1 MTTSTTAAGLARL
14 TPALLVQYLSARP
27 GLDGRTRAVV
37 LLRAQPEWDGPDTLT
52 YGGGQRAAVA
62 AAPSPLAVH
71 EQILGHLHS
80 ARDGSGPRVLVVL
93 TDCEEATLD
102 PGLLARVWHNGV
114 RSVDNWE
121 VVRTSFGAGA
131 VDHRLQVFDGGWAAE
146 ALLEAAPLDRWPKIA
161 GGTLTRD
168 HALAQLAQR
177 RLGLGRYADAADE
190 TQDVAD
196 DRIGLTALLRWAVRP
211 GAAERFLA
219 LRDAERDG
227 LAAFLCEK
235 GQAGPAA
242 TILFGLIS
250 EGHGTDA
257 LAYGLV
263 AAALWSHTASPGPEV
278 YRARGRAELWA
289 GGQGVLSPEES
300 DARFAQYGTVAEATV
315 DTLVAREDRRV
326 LTPLL
331 QRADVLARQFGAEQA
346 AAVSLFLPISFEA
359 RAADAGAALATGD
372 PDRIAQ
378 AVGAWGEHRH
388 AGRPEGR
395 ARVERARMARRLAA
409 WLTGPTE
416 QPQSVEDWLRL
427 QITDTAWAD
436 LALDRIEA
444 GGEDVPALR
453 DAYDRLGEQ
462 VRERRREMDQAFA
475 QRLAAFTEGGGAPG
489 DLLTVEDFLDRVA
502 APAARGKDRR
512 RLLIV
517 VVDGMTSAIAA
528 ELGQELRE
536 RFSEYDPFPEA
547 TGGPRRRAVAA
558 ALPSV
563 TAVSRT
569 SLFAGRLL
577 RGAQA
582 DEKRLFRQH
591 PFAGP
596 GRAAAVFHKD
606 DLRAER
612 TGSPFSAPLE
622 AALHDGRTH
631 VAVVLNTIDDRLAK
645 EQRLGATRWSVDEIG
660 FLGELLDTAAAE
672 GMAVLLLSDHGHV
685 VDRRDRRVSVP
696 EAADRYRPY
705 TEGELDEREI
715 RLRGSRVVAPEPGGA
730 VIALWDADSRYTGRK
745 AGYHGGVSL
754 AEIAIPLQA
763 YLPFGATPPEGW
775 RELGDPA
782 PQWWSLDQVAEKAP
796 AALAPSSGP
805 AAAPAPARRRPSKS
819 KQVTQE
825 ESLFAEPAVQAVK
838 APAVPV
844 RQAEP
849 AVPSDPRTALVDA
862 LMSSEIFEAQLKLMG
877 RTVDLDKVRA
887 AVQELL
893 ASRTLP
899 LTALAQRA
907 GERPVRAAGF
917 AAVLRQLLN
926 HDGEQVLEI
935 LPDNRTLRL
944 NEPLLKAQFGL

>member
-1 MTTSTTAAGLARL
+1 MTTATTTAGLARL
-14 TPALLVQYLSARP
+14 TPSLLVQYLSARP

-37 LLRAQPEWDGPDTLT
+37 LLRAQPEWDGPDALT

-80 ARDGSGPRVLVVL
+80 AGDGSGPRVLVVL

-131 VDHRLQVFDGGWAAE
+131 VDHRLQVSDGGWAAE

-168 HALAQLAQR
+168 HALAQLVQR
-177 RLGLGRYADAADE
+177 RLGLGRYADPADE
-190 TQDVAD
+190 TQDIAD

-242 TILFGLIS
+242 TVLFGLIG

-263 AAALWSHTASPGPEV
+263 AAGLWSHTASPGPEV

-289 GGQGVLSPEES
+289 GGQGELTPEES
-300 DARFAQYGTVAEATV
+300 DARFAQYGTVAEAAV
-315 DTLVAREDRRV
+315 DTLVARDDRRV
-326 LTPLL
+326 LTSLL
-331 QRADVLARQFGAEQA
+331 QRADVLACQFGAEQA
-346 AAVSLFLPISFEA
+346 AAVSLFLPLGFET
-359 RAADAGAALATGD
+359 RAAEAGAALATGD
-372 PDRIAQ
+372 PHGIAQ
-378 AVGAWGEHRH
+378 AVRAWGEHRH
-388 AGRPEGR
+388 AVRPEGR

-409 WLTGPTE
+409 WLTDATE

-436 LALDRIEA
+436 FALDRIEA
-444 GGEDVPALR
+444 GGEDASALR

-462 VRERRREMDQAFA
+462 VRERRREMDRAFA
-475 QRLAAFTEGGGAPG
+475 QRLAVWTESGGAPG
-489 DLLTVEDFLDRVA
+489 SLLTVEDFLDRVA

-547 TGGPRRRAVAA
+547 EGRPRRRAVAA

-582 DEKRLFRQH
+582 DEKRLFPQH

-622 AALHDGRTH
+622 SALHDGRTH

-696 EAADRYRPY
+696 EAADRYRPHA
-705 TEGELDEREI
+705 EGELDEREI
-715 RLRGSRVVAPEPGGA
+715 RLRGPRVVAPEPGGT

-745 AGYHGGVSL
+745 AGYHGGASL

-782 PQWWSLDQVAEKAP
+782 PPWWSPDRVAEVPATPAP
-796 AALAPSSGP
+796 APAV
-805 AAAPAPARRRPSKS
+805 AAAPAPARRRPPKS

-825 ESLFAEPAVQAVK
+825 ESLFAEPAGQAVP

-844 RQAEP
+844 RQTEP
-849 AVPSDPRTALVDA
+849 AVPSDPHTALVDA
-862 LMSSEIFEAQLKLMG
+862 LMSSEIFEAQLKLVG
-877 RTVDLDKVRA
+877 RTVDLGKVRA

-893 ASRTLP
+893 TSRTLP

-926 HDGEQVLEI
+926 HDGEQVVEI